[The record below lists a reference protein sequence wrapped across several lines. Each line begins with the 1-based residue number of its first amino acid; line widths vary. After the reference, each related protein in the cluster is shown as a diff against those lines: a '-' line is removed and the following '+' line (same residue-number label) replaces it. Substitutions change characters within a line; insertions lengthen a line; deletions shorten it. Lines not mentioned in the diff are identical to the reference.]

1 MLKVLAS
8 GSALLRLG
16 AKSGLISRVF
26 SGKMKGAGHG
36 SALTL
41 WIKGVFFML
50 KVLYLLN
57 FAGKA
62 GTERYVETLVKY
74 LSTDGLVQPFF
85 AYNEGGLLVERLEA
99 MGVPCRRVE
108 MRRRFDKKAAR
119 ELAKLCAEWDIDLV
133 HCHYLREHYTAL
145 LAKKYNK
152 KIRVV
157 YTNHFVLAND
167 FVTRFSNR
175 IMDRRQDQMI
185 AVCNKGKEQ
194 LVANGWSADRIQ
206 VIFNAVDLAAWAGD
220 RSQSTLRAELG
231 LDDSRFV
238 MLCASRFAGDKGH
251 KYLIDSVK
259 RLTELCAVPFT
270 LVLAGDGP
278 LLEPTKAQVQEL
290 GLEDCVKFIGFRKDI
305 KNLYKGA
312 DLYVNSSQHE
322 ALSFLII
329 EAMAAG
335 LPVIATD
342 MGGNSDIVNDEAGC
356 GMLVEYDNPDSM
368 AVAMKCFIEAM
379 AAGLPVIATD
389 MGGNSDIV
397 NDEAGCGMLVEYDN
411 PDSMAV
417 AMKCFLEDPAFAAR
431 CRENARRTIE
441 DKFEIHKMARA
452 TYGVYEKALHD

>member
-1 MLKVLAS
+1 M
-8 GSALLRLG
+8 
-16 AKSGLISRVF
+16 
-26 SGKMKGAGHG
+26 
-36 SALTL
+36 
-41 WIKGVFFML
+41 
-50 KVLYLLN
+50 
-57 FAGKA
+57 
-62 GTERYVETLVKY
+62 
-74 LSTDGLVQPFF
+74 
-85 AYNEGGLLVERLEA
+85 
-99 MGVPCRRVE
+99 
-108 MRRRFDKKAAR
+108 
-119 ELAKLCAEWDIDLV
+119 
-133 HCHYLREHYTAL
+133 
-145 LAKKYNK
+145 
-152 KIRVV
+152 V

-206 VIFNAVDLAAWAGD
+206 VIFNAVDLDAWAGD

-259 RLTELCAVPFT
+259 RLTELLPCPSPWCWPGTAPCWSLQKPRYRSWGWRTAWGIHPGF
-270 LVLAGDGP
+270 
-278 LLEPTKAQVQEL
+278 L
-290 GLEDCVKFIGFRKDI
+290 GQPRTTRSS
-305 KNLYKGA
+305 

-322 ALSFLII
+322 ALSFLI
-329 EAMAAG
+329 
-335 LPVIATD
+335 
-342 MGGNSDIVNDEAGC
+342 
-356 GMLVEYDNPDSM
+356 
-368 AVAMKCFIEAM
+368 IEAM

>member
-1 MLKVLAS
+1 
-8 GSALLRLG
+8 
-16 AKSGLISRVF
+16 
-26 SGKMKGAGHG
+26 
-36 SALTL
+36 
-41 WIKGVFFML
+41 ML

-74 LSTDGLVQPFF
+74 LSADGLVRPFF
-85 AYNEGGLLVERLEA
+85 AYNQGGLLVERLEA

-108 MRRRFDKKAAR
+108 MRSRFDKKAAR
-119 ELAKLCAEWDIDLV
+119 ELAELCREWDIDLV

-145 LAKKYNK
+145 LAKKHNP

-167 FVTRFSNR
+167 FVTCLSNR
-175 IMDRRQDQMI
+175 MMDKKQDQMI

-194 LVANGWSADRIQ
+194 LIANGWSGERIQ
-206 VIFNAVDLAAWAGD
+206 VIFNAVDPEAWAGD
-220 RSQSTLRAELG
+220 RSESTLRAELG
-231 LDDSRFV
+231 LDESRFV
-238 MLCASRFAGDKGH
+238 MLCASRFAEDKGH

-259 RLTELCAVPFT
+259 RLTERTDRPFT

-278 LLEPTKAQVQEL
+278 LLEPARAQVKEL
-290 GLEDCVKFIGFRKDI
+290 GLEDVVKFIGFRKDM

-342 MGGNSDIVNDEAGC
+342 MGGNSDIVNDGAGD
-356 GMLVEYDNPDSM
+356 GLLVEYDNPDSM
-368 AVAMKCFIEAM
+368 AAAMER
-379 AAGLPVIATD
+379 
-389 MGGNSDIV
+389 
-397 NDEAGCGMLVEYDN
+397 
-411 PDSMAV
+411 
-417 AMKCFLEDPAFAAR
+417 FLEDPAFLAR
-431 CRENARRTIE
+431 CRDNALRTIQ
-441 DKFEIHKMARA
+441 DKFEIHKMCRA
-452 TYGVYEKALHD
+452 TYGGYEKALHD